1 MTIYPADLTAMSVHQ
16 LASLPAVQKAEI
28 ARHLQEAQSWLDIEH
43 AKLQAALAVNYDD
56 RAHKARLEAGQ
67 DSGVIH
73 FEDGPV
79 RITVDTPKRVI
90 WDQRQLEA
98 IAKRISASGER
109 VEDYIDITYG
119 VPEARYASWTPTL
132 QKQFAAART
141 VEAAPSSF
149 ALSIVQEI

>member
-1 MTIYPADLTAMSVHQ
+1 MTLYPADLMAMSVKQ
-16 LASLPAVQKAEI
+16 LAALPVVQMAEF

-67 DSGVIH
+67 DFGVIH
-73 FEDGPV
+73 FEDGQV
-79 RITVDTPKRVI
+79 RITVDTPKQVI
-90 WDQRQLEA
+90 WNQQQLEA
-98 IAKRISASGER
+98 IAKRITASGER

-119 VPEARYASWTPTL
+119 IAEARYVNWPPTL
-132 QKQFAAART
+132 QKQFATART

>member
-1 MTIYPADLTAMSVHQ
+1 MTIYPADLTAMSVKQ
-16 LASLPAVQKAEI
+16 LAALPVVQQAEI

-43 AKLQAALAVNYDD
+43 AKLQAALAVNYAD
-56 RAHKARLEAGQ
+56 RARKVRLEAGQ
-67 DSGVIH
+67 DFGVIH

-79 RITVDTPKRVI
+79 RITVDTPKQVI
-90 WDQRQLEA
+90 WNQRQLEA

-109 VEDYIDITYG
+109 VEDFIDITYG
-119 VPEARYASWTPTL
+119 IAEARYASWTPTL